1 MKISDLTER
10 LRQATD
16 ARMTDAAQRAGSEY
30 ARGVEARAR
39 ARAPR
44 RSGRLASSIKGSS
57 TVLAQGD
64 VRIETQAGAGLRYGR
79 MQEFGGTVRGNP
91 LLAVGR
97 KPGEVGRGFFV
108 LTAKDGRLF
117 LARRVGTGVQLAAR
131 LKPDVRLTG
140 RHFLRDAQDRA
151 ELKEKVAVAIKSMLA
166 GIR

>member
-1 MKISDLTER
+1 MTEAT
-10 LRQATD
+10 RQ
-16 ARMTDAAQRAGSEY
+16 AGSEY

-44 RSGRLASSIKGSS
+44 RSGRLAGSIKGSS
-57 TVLAQGD
+57 SVVAQGD
-64 VRIETQAGAGLRYGR
+64 VRVETQAGAGLRYGR

-97 KPGEVGRGFFV
+97 KPGDVGRGFFV

-117 LARRVGTGVQLAAR
+117 LARRTGGGVQIAAR

-140 RHFLRDAQDRA
+140 KHFLRDAQDRA
-151 ELKEKVAVAIKSMLA
+151 ELKSKVAVAIKRMLA
-166 GIR
+166 GMR